1 VLAYCVFQAA
11 APVMIWF
18 PAAKR
23 LVISVRHSGALS
35 DDDGAEVLS
44 DAAERKQEP
53 LDLRFRK
60 NTARELRGWL
70 ERSIPR
76 PTRRSS
82 PTEPAHR

>member
-1 VLAYCVFQAA
+1 
-11 APVMIWF
+11 MIWF

-53 LDLRFRK
+53 LGLRFRK

-70 ERSIPR
+70 ERINSAPHAPVLPNR
-76 PTRRSS
+76 AGAPLTRSGV
-82 PTEPAHR
+82 H